1 MSQTKQFR
9 RKVRR
14 INGIVLLNK
23 PTGMSSNGA
32 LQHVKH
38 LFHAKKAGH
47 TGALDPL
54 ATGMLPLCMGEAT
67 KLCQY
72 LLEVDKT
79 YIVTAQLGVRTT
91 TSDSEGEVVSER
103 EVPALTQAQIETALD
118 TFRGTIQQV
127 PSMFSALK
135 YQGQPLYKLA
145 RQGIEVERPSREITV
160 YENKLLNWQDNQLTL
175 EISCSKGTYIR
186 TIVDDLGELLG
197 CGAHV
202 IALHRSSVA
211 GFDESQMVTMQQ
223 LNDGFD
229 ESDMACLDSH
239 LLPMSQALQHWTTIK
254 VNDLLI
260 RCLRQGQA
268 VVIPNAPSEGLMRL
282 MDDNDQLVA
291 IAEMQ
296 DDGKVKPKRLIV

>member
-1 MSQTKQFR
+1 MSQTKQFK

-32 LQHVKH
+32 LQHAKH

-47 TGALDPL
+47 TGSLDPL
-54 ATGMLPLCMGEAT
+54 ATGMLPLCLGEAT

-79 YIVTAQLGVRTT
+79 YVVTAQLGVRTT

-103 EVPALTQAQIETALD
+103 EVPELSESQIETALD
-118 TFRGTIQQV
+118 KFRGTIQQV

-160 YENKLLNWQDNQLTL
+160 YHNKLLNWQDNQLTL

-229 ESDMACLDSH
+229 EANMACLDH
-239 LLPMSQALQHWTTIK
+239 YLLPMSQCLQHWATFK
-254 VNDLLI
+254 VNDLML

-268 VVIPNAPSEGLMRL
+268 VIIPNAPSEGLMRL
-282 MDDNDQLVA
+282 MDEHDQLVA